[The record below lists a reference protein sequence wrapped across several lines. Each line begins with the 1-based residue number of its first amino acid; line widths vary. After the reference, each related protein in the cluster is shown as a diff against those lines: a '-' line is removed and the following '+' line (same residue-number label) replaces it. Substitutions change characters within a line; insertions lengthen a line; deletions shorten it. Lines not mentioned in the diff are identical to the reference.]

1 MTYFFLLLIN
11 YMSGMSLHAFHVAVT
26 EIEYD
31 GKSSQLEITHRIF
44 IDDLEVALTEWSSEK
59 IDILNPSD
67 PAKLNELI
75 GKYLSEKTS
84 YILNEKE
91 VEVKYLGSEREEA
104 VMYCYQF
111 VSDIKKVK
119 SLKVSNTVLMETF
132 DDQTNIVHVA
142 NNETNM
148 SLKLSKNENSGEVSF
163 D

>member
-1 MTYFFLLLIN
+1 
-11 YMSGMSLHAFHVAVT
+11 MSLHAFHVAVT

>member
-1 MTYFFLLLIN
+1 
-11 YMSGMSLHAFHVAVT
+11 MSLHAFHVAVT

-111 VSDIKKVK
+111 VSDVKKVK

-148 SLKLSKNENSGEVSF
+148 SLKLSKNKNSGEVSF